1 MNRIPNQTTKITSS
15 KNYFS
20 LISLSIN
27 GLNSPIKRHKLTDW
41 LHKQDPTFCCLQEIH
56 LREKTDTTSEYK
68 AGKEFSKQIV
78 PGNMLE
84 YPFQYRIKL
93 TFSTK
98 LSKHTRRGIL
108 YSSKIKSTKMNSQF

>member
-41 LHKQDPTFCCLQEIH
+41 LGERDPIFCSIQEIH
-56 LREKTDTTSEYK
+56 LGVKVWKTIFQANFPK
-68 AGKEFSKQIV
+68 KQAGVAI
-78 PGNMLE
+78 M
-84 YPFQYRIKL
+84 
-93 TFSTK
+93 
-98 LSKHTRRGIL
+98 IL
-108 YSSKIKSTKMNSQF
+108 KKIDFKP